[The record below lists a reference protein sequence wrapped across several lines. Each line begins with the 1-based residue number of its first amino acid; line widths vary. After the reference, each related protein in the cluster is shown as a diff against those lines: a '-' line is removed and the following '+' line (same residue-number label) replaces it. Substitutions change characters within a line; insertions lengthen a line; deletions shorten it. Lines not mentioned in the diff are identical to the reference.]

1 MKDRLG
7 PQRSPG
13 IRGPAVWVAGTAV
26 AGALARLLAP
36 EVVLAPAGRPFAGQ
50 LVWLCAVAGLAGV
63 AWLWLLTTAVAVEA
77 VTGARRAPGVPA
89 ALRRL
94 VLAACGVALVGTG
107 PAVAAAGRLPAAAH
121 SNPREPGTA
130 AVLAGLPLPDRAEDG
145 GALDDQVVV
154 RAGDTLWALAER
166 GLPPKADE
174 AAVTARW
181 HRIYDLNR
189 DRIGPDP
196 DLIQPGQR
204 LRLPRP

>member
-1 MKDRLG
+1 MNDRRDPRHSL
-7 PQRSPG
+7 RL
-13 IRGPAVWVAGTAV
+13 RGAAVWVAATAA
-26 AGALARLLAP
+26 AGALVRLLAP
-36 EVVLAPAGRPFAGQ
+36 EIELAPAGRPFAGR
-50 LVWLCAVAGLAGV
+50 LVWLCAVVGLAGV

-77 VTGARRAPGVPA
+77 VTGAGTAPGVPA

-94 VLAACGVALVGTG
+94 VLAACGMALVGTG
-107 PAVAAAGRLPAAAH
+107 PAVAAADRLPAAAH
-121 SNPREPGTA
+121 PDPHEPGAA
-130 AVLAGLPLPDRAEDG
+130 AVVAGLPLPDRAEDA
-145 GALDDQVVV
+145 GALDEQVVV
-154 RAGDTLWALAER
+154 RSGDTLWALAER